1 MPQGYYVVL
10 QSLVGV
16 DKRIRF
22 YYKWGILSE
31 FFGEFIDLGDEIGER
46 FSAYV
51 ECDVIIRNGIRK
63 SRLGVKSKGVYEFT
77 CNRKV
82 CEILV

>member
-1 MPQGYYVVL
+1 MSFSSPLSAWTKGFA
-10 QSLVGV
+10 STTKG
-16 DKRIRF
+16 
-22 YYKWGILSE
+22 GILSE